1 MGVDYLDQL
10 NYQRKA
16 KPQGY
21 ANGGSVGGYAPSTPM
36 NANNRGVKVNIINN
50 GEPTSANVETKETSG
65 GLEITVELVQA
76 IARKE
81 AGTIMQQNMRPGG
94 MFA

>member
-1 MGVDYLDQL
+1 MNYLDQL

-36 NANNRGVKVNIINN
+36 NANNRGVKGNIINN
-50 GEPTSANVETKETSG
+50 GEPTNANVETKETSG

>member
-1 MGVDYLDQL
+1 MGVNYLDQL

-21 ANGGSVGGYAPSTPM
+21 ANGGAVGGYVPSTPM
-36 NANNRGVKVNIINN
+36 NANNRSVKVNIINN
-50 GEPTSANVETKETSG
+50 GEPTNANVETKETG
-65 GLEITVELVQA
+65 DGLEITVELMQK
-76 IARKE
+76 IARQE
-81 AGTIMQQNMRPGG
+81 AGTMIQQNMRPGG